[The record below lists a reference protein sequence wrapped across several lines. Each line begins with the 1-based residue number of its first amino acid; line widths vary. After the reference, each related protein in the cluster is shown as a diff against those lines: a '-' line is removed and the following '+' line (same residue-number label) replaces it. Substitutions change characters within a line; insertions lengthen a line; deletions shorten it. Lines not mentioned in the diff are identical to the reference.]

1 MKLQQQ
7 WTPLLGRK
15 VSLRPDSS
23 DRQVW
28 ADTFTG
34 LYHLP
39 PPEMAQPGTVLDL
52 GANIGLTAAH
62 YQSLWPDATILAV
75 EMDADCCEL
84 IRINAPGVGLGQYA
98 VSAEGGIGVYN
109 PDLLAEAYAFSQ
121 PGVSSIADSVAILN
135 NRPVMSHRLRQIIFQ
150 TFGEDGVDFVKMDV
164 EGAEWGIF
172 EYGEWAPFVRNLV
185 VELHDG
191 ADSEALIARALLA
204 LERLGFRARYHP
216 PHPQAV
222 YAWR

>member
-1 MKLQQQ
+1 METLQHQ
-7 WTPLLGRK
+7 WTPALGRR
-15 VSLRPDSS
+15 VALRPDTS

-39 PPEMAQPGTVLDL
+39 PDEMPAPRTVLDL

-62 YQSLWPDATILAV
+62 YQTLWPEATIMAV

-84 IRINAPGVGLGQYA
+84 IRMNAPGVGLGEYA

-109 PDLLAEAYAFSQ
+109 PNLRAESYAFESRD
-121 PGVSSIADSVAILN
+121 AETLLD
-135 NRPVMSHRLRQIIFQ
+135 NRAVMSHTLRQIVLRA
-150 TFGEDGVDFVKMDV
+150 FGDGGVDFVKMDV
-164 EGAEWGIF
+164 EGEEWAIF
-172 EYGEWAPFVRNLV
+172 EYGDWAPLVRHLV
-185 VELHDG
+185 AELHG
-191 ADSEALIARALLA
+191 GTSEALIARALLA
-204 LERLGFRARYHP
+204 LERLGFQARQHP